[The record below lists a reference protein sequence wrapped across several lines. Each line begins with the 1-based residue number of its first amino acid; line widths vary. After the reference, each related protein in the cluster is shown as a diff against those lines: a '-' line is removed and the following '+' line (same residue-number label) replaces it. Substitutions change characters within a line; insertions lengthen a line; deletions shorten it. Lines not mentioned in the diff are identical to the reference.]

1 VGCEAFKIHFISMKS
16 SVSAPEAGKKKDPL
30 WKARVGHPPSN
41 FCSAWRRALWR
52 RGELARTSF
61 TFRLFILCVAAVFA
75 GTALSLC
82 ADVQSGGQNSSNKSQ
97 NESQGTVA
105 GSRREKVANP
115 LNDLLQEA
123 QNDIEKKEF
132 AAAIDPLQ
140 KFIAAQPDVAY
151 GHFQLAY
158 VYTALKKAD
167 DARGEYERAIAID
180 PKMVEAYLNL
190 GILFIERDPAG
201 VAVPNLRKAV
211 GLLPGQSRPRY
222 LLGVALENA
231 KDYSSAA
238 ESFEGAYRLDPSN
251 LEPILHL
258 ANLYVRLQRPADA
271 EKKFRI
277 ILEGQPNNPQALLG
291 VAECLAAQKK
301 PEAADAYRSYL
312 AVQPGDT
319 AERARLVHLLVEQQQ
334 YDAALEELNRAE
346 TGQGANM
353 PLSQDAM
360 RMRADIQ
367 VAQKKWDDAIVML
380 NKAVALSPRDAQLH
394 GGLGRIYLQK
404 RDFPDALKELKVAL
418 QLDGGNM
425 AYWKDLSSS
434 YYLSGDCVS
443 TLATLD
449 QIAKME
455 TPGAGAWFI
464 RGLCYDK
471 LNQPKPALE
480 AYQKFLGL
488 DQGQNADQ
496 EWQAQERSK
505 ILRKVLEHKR

>member
-1 VGCEAFKIHFISMKS
+1 MPSFVFARHGALVRME
-16 SVSAPEAGKKKDPL
+16 KKNPS

-41 FCSAWRRALWR
+41 FCSAWGRALWR
-52 RGELARTSF
+52 RGEPAGTSF
-61 TFRLFILCVAAVFA
+61 TFRLFILCVAAIFA
-75 GTALSLC
+75 ATRLSLC
-82 ADVQSGGQNSSNKSQ
+82 ADAQTGGQNSSNKSQ
-97 NESQGTVA
+97 SGSQGTVVGA
-105 GSRREKVANP
+105 RREKVANP

-123 QNDIEKKEF
+123 QRDIETKEF

-158 VYTALKKAD
+158 VYTALQKAD
-167 DARGEYERAIAID
+167 EARGEYERAIAID
-180 PKMVEAYLNL
+180 PKMAEAYLNL
-190 GILFIERDPAG
+190 GILFIERAPAG

-211 GLLPGQSRPRY
+211 ELLPAQSRPRY
-222 LLGVALENA
+222 LLGVAQENA
-231 KDYSSAA
+231 KDYSGAA
-238 ESFEGAYRLDPSN
+238 ESFEGAYRLDPNN

-258 ANLYVRLQRPADA
+258 ANLYARLQRPADA
-271 EKKFRI
+271 EKKFRN
-277 ILEGQPNNPQALLG
+277 ILEAQPNNAQALLG

-301 PEAADAYRSYL
+301 PKAADAYRSYL
-312 AVQPGDT
+312 AVQPRDSG
-319 AERARLVHLLVEQQQ
+319 ARARLVHLLVEQQQ
-334 YDAALEELNRAE
+334 YDAALAELNRAE
-346 TGQGANM
+346 VGQGM
-353 PLSQDAM
+353 DAAATIDLL

-367 VAQKKWDDAIVML
+367 IAQKKWDDSIVTL
-380 NKAVALSPRDAQLH
+380 NKAIALSPRDAQLH

-418 QLDGGNM
+418 QLDGKNL

-434 YYLSGDCVS
+434 YYLSGDCIS

-455 TPGAGAWFI
+455 TPVAGPWFI
-464 RGLCYDK
+464 RALCYDK

-480 AYQKFLGL
+480 AYQKFLSL

-496 EWQAQERSK
+496 VWQAQERSK
-505 ILRKVLEHKR
+505 VLRKELEHKR